1 MNALKYHWCETSLLA
16 ISSGFEACGVQIF
29 HLSVQG
35 TSSVSCQE
43 SVEKSMVL
51 FHIKKFSYH
60 VTLLL
65 KENFSMWVTSG
76 LFCGSNGSAGV
87 TQVSTLLQWHTHA
100 HTHTHTQH
108 THTHTSTQTLHDTQ
122 IYRLQGTNLLS

>member
-1 MNALKYHWCETSLLA
+1 MNALIYHWCETSLLA

-65 KENFSMWVTSG
+65 KENFSMWVI
-76 LFCGSNGSAGV
+76 CGSHLDCSVGQMG
-87 TQVSTLLQWHTHA
+87 QQM
-100 HTHTHTQH
+100 
-108 THTHTSTQTLHDTQ
+108 
-122 IYRLQGTNLLS
+122 